1 MAFNIGVNVLEV
13 EGTAA
18 PTIVAAPVSTAG
30 FLLRSE
36 RGVPNM
42 PVLVRNFGDFVTYFG
57 SYRGGLFG
65 AHAVNGFFQNGG
77 SEARI
82 VRIVGSTANPATAT
96 LDASGGG
103 AVLNIRAGMLGRDDP
118 GDWGNSLSVRVDDSP
133 QATTQLPAQIVAAKV
148 EPLALVD
155 NSGIDVTVD
164 EAAAPVAVRFH
175 TADFADITNATASE
189 VAAVIDRA
197 SPSLR
202 AAATPGHHVL
212 IASTTASTGSHLSIA
227 APGGGVTDASAAL
240 GLTGANANSEQGI
253 TVANSTIA
261 AVESPAGFESGA
273 AALIQTRGHVVAPN
287 AIGAPPAFPAGIDV
301 TVNGGAAVQVRFADI
316 DFAGAPTAAEIIA
329 AIRRQAAGFSVDQTA
344 TGRLVLM
351 SNTWG
356 PSSTVAIAAP
366 AGPTTDATAWLG
378 FTAAAPAAGTQASDI
393 VATVDESGRMVT
405 WTSALAAA
413 LDPRFARVRTLEFK
427 LSVLRAGSTTPLE
440 TWDGLSLQETVPN
453 YAPTVLNDAD
463 AGSRY
468 VTLGDPNTGAPGVK
482 DDPAPGTTP
491 LGGGAENAPTD
502 AAWVGS
508 SASRTGLY
516 AFDTVRIQL
525 LACPETQSAGVVTAA
540 LTYCQNRGDA
550 MFVGTAPRGFDRDG
564 IKTYAGPFRAKKVF
578 GALYSPWIQIA
589 NPLDTTGLSPQLYV
603 PPDGHVLG
611 VYARMAAANGVW
623 RAPAGDDAVLN
634 LALGVEFPM
643 TDADLTDL
651 VETGSVNGIRAVPG
665 SGIVIDSS
673 RTLSTDTRWRYV
685 NVRRLFNFV
694 KASLGDSLRFVAQE
708 PHDDALRRRVK
719 FNVVMPFLLGLWSQG
734 AFGSDP
740 ADQVFTIKCD
750 ATNNPPAQV
759 QQGYFT
765 LEVYFYPV
773 KPAEKIIITV
783 AQQSS
788 GATTSEA

>member
-18 PTIVAAPVSTAG
+18 PSVVAAPVSTTG
-30 FLLRSE
+30 FLVRSE
-36 RGVPNM
+36 RGVPNT
-42 PVLVRNFGDFVTYFG
+42 PVLVRSFGDFVTYFG
-57 SYRGGLFG
+57 SYRVGLFG

-77 SEARI
+77 AEARI
-82 VRIVGSTANPATAT
+82 VRVVGATANPATAT
-96 LDASGGG
+96 LNASGGG
-103 AVLNIRAGMLGRDDP
+103 AALGVRAGMLGHDDP

-133 QATTQLPAQIVAAKV
+133 QGTTQLPAQIVAAGV
-148 EPLALVD
+148 EPFALVD
-155 NSGIDVTVD
+155 NSGVDVTVD
-164 EAAAPVAVRFH
+164 EASSPVQIRFH
-175 TADFADITNATASE
+175 TADFADIANATASE
-189 VAAVIDRA
+189 VAAVIDRS
-197 SPSLR
+197 SPSLS

-212 IASTTASTGSHLSIA
+212 LASMTASTGSHLSIA

-240 GLTGANANSEQGI
+240 GLTGANANSDQGI

-261 AVESPAGFESGA
+261 AVASPAGFEPGS
-273 AALIQTRGHVVAPN
+273 AALIQTKGHVVAPN
-287 AIGAPPAFPAGIDV
+287 AIGASPAFPAGIDV
-301 TVNGGAAVQVRFADI
+301 TVDGGAAVQVRFADT
-316 DFAGAPTAAEIIA
+316 DFAAAPTPAEILA

-344 TGRLVLM
+344 NGHLALM
-351 SNTWG
+351 SNSWG
-356 PSSTVAIAAP
+356 AASTIAIAAP

-378 FTAAAPAAGTQASDI
+378 FTGAAPAAGSEASD
-393 VATVDESGRMVT
+393 VVSTVDESNHMVT

-427 LSVLRAGSTTPLE
+427 LTVLGSGSTTPLE
-440 TWDGLSLQETVPN
+440 TWDGLSMQESVPN
-453 YAPTVLNDAD
+453 YAPTVVNDAD
-463 AGSRY
+463 AGSRF
-468 VTLGDPNTGAPGVK
+468 VTLSDPNAGAPGVK
-482 DDPAPGTTP
+482 QDPAPATTP
-491 LGGGAENAPTD
+491 LAGGAETAPTD

-564 IKTYAGPFRAKKVF
+564 IKTYAGPFRAKKVY

-589 NPLDTTGLSPQLYV
+589 NPLDTTGVSPQLFV

-611 VYARMAAANGVW
+611 VYARMAAASGVW
-623 RAPAGDDAVLN
+623 RAPAGDDAGLN

-651 VETGSVNGIRAVPG
+651 VENGSVNGIRAVPG
-665 SGIVIDSS
+665 SGIVVETS

-708 PHDDALRRRVK
+708 PHDGALRNRVK
-719 FNVVMPFLLGLWSQG
+719 FNVVTPFLLGLWSQG

-750 ATNNPPAQV
+750 ATNNPPALV

-783 AQQSS
+783 AQQPS

>member
-18 PTIVAAPVSTAG
+18 PSVVAAPVSTAG
-30 FLLRSE
+30 FLVGSE
-36 RGVPNM
+36 RGVPNV
-42 PVLVRNFGDFVTYFG
+42 PVLVRSFSDFVTYFG
-57 SYRGGLFG
+57 SYRSGLFG

-77 SEARI
+77 AEARI
-82 VRIVGSTANPATAT
+82 VRIVGTATPATAT
-96 LDASGGG
+96 LNASGGG
-103 AVLNIRAGMLGRDDP
+103 PALGVRSGMLGRDDP
-118 GDWGNSLSVRVDDSP
+118 GTWGNSLSVRVDDSP
-133 QATTQLPAQIVAAKV
+133 QATTQLPAQIVAANV
-148 EPLALVD
+148 EPFALVD
-155 NSGIDVTVD
+155 NSGVYVTVY
-164 EAAAPVAVRFH
+164 EAASPVAVRFH
-175 TADFADITNATASE
+175 TADFVDIAHATAAE

-197 SPSLR
+197 SQSLR
-202 AAATPGHHVL
+202 AGATPGHHLL
-212 IASTTASTGSHLSIA
+212 IASTTASTASHLAVA
-227 APGGGVTDASAAL
+227 APGGGVTDASTAL
-240 GLTGANANSEQGI
+240 GLTGADADSDQGI

-261 AVESPAGFESGA
+261 AVESPAGFEPGA

-287 AIGAPPAFPAGIDV
+287 PIGAPPAFPAGIDV
-301 TVNGGAAVQVRFADI
+301 TVDGGAAVQVRFAAT
-316 DFAGAPTAAEIIA
+316 DFAGAPTPAEILA
-329 AIRRQAAGFSVDQTA
+329 AIRRQAAGLSVDQTA
-344 TGRLVLM
+344 TGTLALM

-356 PSSTVAIAAP
+356 TGSTIAIAAP
-366 AGPTTDATAWLG
+366 AGPTTDANGWLG
-378 FTAAAPAAGTQASDI
+378 FTGAAPTAGTEASDI
-393 VATVDESGRMVT
+393 VATIDEAGRMVT
-405 WTSALAAA
+405 WTAALAAA
-413 LDPRFARVRTLEFK
+413 LDPRFARIRTLEFK
-427 LSVLRAGSTTPLE
+427 LSVLRAGSTAPLE
-440 TWDGLSLQETVPN
+440 AWDGLSMQENVPN

-468 VTLGDPNTGAPGVK
+468 VTLSDPNAGAPGVK
-482 DDPAPGTTP
+482 DDPAPGTTS
-491 LGGGAENAPTD
+491 LGGGAETAPTD

-540 LTYCQNRGDA
+540 LTYCQNRGDS
-550 MFVGTAPRGFDRDG
+550 MFVGTAPRGYDRDG
-564 IKTYAGPFRAKKVF
+564 IKTYAGPFRAKKVY
-578 GALYSPWIQIA
+578 GAMYSPWIKIA
-589 NPLDTTGLSPQLYV
+589 NPLDTTGVSPQLFV

-611 VYARMAAANGVW
+611 VYARMAAVNGVW

-673 RTLSTDTRWRYV
+673 RTLSTETRWRYV

-708 PHDDALRRRVK
+708 PHDQALRNRVK

-740 ADQVFTIKCD
+740 ANQVFTIKCD
-750 ATNNPPAQV
+750 ASNNPPAQV

-783 AQQSS
+783 AQQPS